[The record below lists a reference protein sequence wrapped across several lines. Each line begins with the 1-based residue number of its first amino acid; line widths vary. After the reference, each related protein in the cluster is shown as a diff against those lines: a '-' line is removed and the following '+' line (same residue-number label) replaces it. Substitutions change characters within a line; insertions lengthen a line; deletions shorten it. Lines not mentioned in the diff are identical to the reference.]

1 MKNLYSALCI
11 AVSLFCN
18 KAFGAEVGMPQLN
31 TEFWIAQIFWLV
43 FIFSALYLIIWKIFL
58 PRVTY
63 SIENRKSKVMN
74 DLNEAQKLKESA
86 EKKLKE
92 YNKIIEDSKNEAKKI
107 IEESNRALDLD
118 IEKKKQ
124 KFNNEIEKEL
134 TNTEKEI
141 KDLKKSS
148 VSSIT
153 KIAAETSAEIILQIV
168 DTNVN
173 KSNVSAIV
181 DDITKRKMEKHI

>member
-1 MKNLYSALCI
+1 MKNLYLALCI
-11 AVSLFCN
+11 AVSMHCN
-18 KAFGAEVGMPQLN
+18 KAFGSERGMPQLN

-74 DLNEAQKLKESA
+74 DLHEAQKLKESA

-107 IEESNRALDLD
+107 IEESNKALNLD

-134 TNTEKEI
+134 EAVEKEI
-141 KDLKKSS
+141 RALRKSS
-148 VSSIT
+148 ISSIN
-153 KIAAETSAEIILQIV
+153 KIATEISGEVIKQLI
-168 DTNVN
+168 DSEVN
-173 KSNVSAIV
+173 KSNVAAIV
-181 DDITKRKMEKHI
+181 EDVAKKELEKHT